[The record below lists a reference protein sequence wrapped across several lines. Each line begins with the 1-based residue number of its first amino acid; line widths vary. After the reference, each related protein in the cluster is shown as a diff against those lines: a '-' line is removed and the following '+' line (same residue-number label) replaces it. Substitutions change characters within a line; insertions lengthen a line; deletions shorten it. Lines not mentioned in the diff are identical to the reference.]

1 MLLTIFT
8 LLTMTVALLVI
19 TQLKVFVT
27 HPEGQS
33 RVMPD
38 NVDFYYLNSTQI
50 PLLSGD
56 LNITNKRAITVSLT
70 YPSGIDLSRETIKVW
85 AIDFLKIDSQ
95 QPEINLFAVDVM
107 ISMLSQGVAEDYSG
121 VATATSNA
129 ALRTYFDGQ
138 FRFGETGA
146 QLAVQGTDDVD
157 QYYDVNTDGPRHV
170 RWYPPT
176 ESVDL
181 LTPLF
186 ITFINAAYNLVE
198 EGNPALVVFGDGQL
212 ATLALRV
219 WFTTRQ
225 LTQSEISQR
234 GSQLQWQRL
243 NS

>member
-8 LLTMTVALLVI
+8 LLTLTVAFLVI
-19 TQLKVFVT
+19 TNLKVFVT

-50 PLLSGD
+50 PLVSGN
-56 LNITNKRAITVSLT
+56 LNITDERAITVSLT

-85 AIDFLKIDSQ
+85 AIDFLKMDSIK
-95 QPEINLFAVDVM
+95 PEQSIFAIDVM

-121 VATATSNA
+121 VATAVSNA

-138 FRFGETGA
+138 FRFGEVDG
-146 QLAVQGTDDVD
+146 QDAVQGTDDVD
-157 QYYDVNTDGPRHV
+157 LYVNVISDGPRHV

-186 ITFINAAYNLVE
+186 ITFVNAAFILVE
-198 EGNPALVVFGDGQL
+198 EGQPAEIVWGDGQL
-212 ATLALRV
+212 ASIALRV
-219 WFTTRQ
+219 WFTTRR
-225 LTQSEISQR
+225 LSADEIKQR